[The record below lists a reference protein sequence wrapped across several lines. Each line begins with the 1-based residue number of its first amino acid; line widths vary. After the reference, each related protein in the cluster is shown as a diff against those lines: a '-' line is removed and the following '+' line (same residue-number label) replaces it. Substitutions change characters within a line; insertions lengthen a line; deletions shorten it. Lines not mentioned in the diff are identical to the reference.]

1 MTNLHAYI
9 THRLR
14 GHGIAKGVDIASLVA
29 ELMGQAL
36 GSCKG
41 SSMHIA
47 DVHQGMLGVN
57 DIGTLAFFYE
67 NLHRRQRPDA
77 AGADRKSAGP
87 TCGSVEG
94 GGWKSPRAGVRF
106 ARPPIRFLRAELAG
120 GQQNSSSA
128 SATMMPP
135 GPRM

>member
-57 DIGTLAFFYE
+57 DIGTLAFFTKTYIE
-67 NLHRRQRPDA
+67 DNAQMLRALIASLPGQ
-77 AGADRKSAGP
+77 
-87 TCGSVEG
+87 
-94 GGWKSPRAGVRF
+94 RAG
-106 ARPPIRFLRAELAG
+106 
-120 GQQNSSSA
+120 Q
-128 SATMMPP
+128 
-135 GPRM
+135 